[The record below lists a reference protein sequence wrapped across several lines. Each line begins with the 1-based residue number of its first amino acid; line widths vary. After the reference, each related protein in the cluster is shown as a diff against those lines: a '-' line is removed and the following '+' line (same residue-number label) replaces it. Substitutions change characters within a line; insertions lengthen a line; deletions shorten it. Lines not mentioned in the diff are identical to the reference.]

1 MFKDKLKEL
10 REKNKISQYELS
22 TIIHVSRAAI
32 AKWES
37 GKGIPNKENIKV
49 LADYFKVS
57 KEYLLDIDDLYQE
70 LNKRDRIKSNLKYH
84 LSVIFLSFLLLLLT
98 AVELFVFVRE
108 GIYIADSRYH
118 PNLSIL
124 SVMQGW
130 SLIPIGIYIIMIIFN
145 ILFMYN
151 TWEISNKTRLI
162 ITVTS
167 CVLVLTCYIVSFVVS
182 YNLVK
187 PYNYGMFWKPHF
199 TKEGG
204 WFKWLKIF
212 C

>member
-1 MFKDKLKEL
+1 MNQVQLFMFLEL
-10 REKNKISQYELS
+10 LQQ
-22 TIIHVSRAAI
+22 
-32 AKWES
+32 S

-70 LNKRDRIKSNLKYH
+70 LNKRDKIKSNIKYH
-84 LSVIFLSFLLLLLT
+84 LPVIFLSIVLLILT

-108 GIYIADSRYH
+108 GIYLLDSGHY

-124 SVMQGW
+124 TIFQGW
-130 SLIPIGIYIIMIIFN
+130 SLIPIGIYVIMIIFN
-145 ILFMYN
+145 ILFIYN

-187 PYNYGMFWKPHF
+187 PYNY
-199 TKEGG
+199 
-204 WFKWLKIF
+204 
-212 C
+212 

>member
-1 MFKDKLKEL
+1 MFKEKLKEL

-70 LNKRDRIKSNLKYH
+70 LNKRDKIKSNIKYH
-84 LSVIFLSFLLLLLT
+84 LPVIFLSFVLLILT

-108 GIYIADSRYH
+108 GIYLLDSGHY

-124 SVMQGW
+124 TIFQGW
-130 SLIPIGIYIIMIIFN
+130 SLIPIGIYIIMILFN
-145 ILFMYN
+145 ILFIYN
-151 TWEISNKTRLI
+151 TWEITNKTRLI

-187 PYNYGMFWKPHF
+187 PYNYGMFWKPHLVEERSWI
-199 TKEGG
+199 K
-204 WFKWLKIF
+204 
-212 C
+212 

>member
-1 MFKDKLKEL
+1 VIIMFKEKLKEL

-70 LNKRDRIKSNLKYH
+70 LNKRDKIKSNLKYH

-204 WFKWLKIF
+204 WFK
-212 C
+212 

>member
-70 LNKRDRIKSNLKYH
+70 LNKRDKIKSNLKYH
-84 LSVIFLSFLLLLLT
+84 LPVIFLSFVLLILT

-108 GIYIADSRYH
+108 GIYASYNGH
-118 PNLSIL
+118 YPNLSIL
-124 SVMQGW
+124 TIFQGW
-130 SLIPIGIYIIMIIFN
+130 SIIPIGIYIIMILFN
-145 ILFMYN
+145 ILFIYN

-162 ITVTS
+162 ITVSS
-167 CVLVLTCYIVSFVVS
+167 CVLVLTCYVVSFVVS
-182 YNLVK
+182 YNLLK

-204 WFKWLKIF
+204 WFK
-212 C
+212 

>member
-1 MFKDKLKEL
+1 MIIIFKEKLKEL
-10 REKNKISQYELS
+10 REKNEISQYELS

-70 LNKRDRIKSNLKYH
+70 LNKRDKIKSNLKYH
-84 LSVIFLSFLLLLLT
+84 LPVIFLSFVLLILT

-108 GIYIADSRYH
+108 GIYLLYSGYY

-124 SVMQGW
+124 TIFQGW
-130 SLIPIGIYIIMIIFN
+130 SLIPIGIYVIMIIFN
-145 ILFMYN
+145 ILFIYN

-204 WFKWLKIF
+204 WFK
-212 C
+212 

>member
-32 AKWES
+32 SKWES
-37 GKGIPNKENIKV
+37 GKGIPSECNLV
-49 LADYFKVS
+49 SLCDYFKVS

-70 LNKRDRIKSNLKYH
+70 LNRRYKIKSNLKYH
-84 LSVIFLSFLLLLLT
+84 LPVIFLSFVLLILT

-108 GIYIADSRYH
+108 GIYLLYSGYY

-124 SVMQGW
+124 TIFQGW
-130 SLIPIGIYIIMIIFN
+130 SLIPIGIYVIMIIFN
-145 ILFMYN
+145 ILFIYN

-204 WFKWLKIF
+204 WFK
-212 C
+212 

>member
-32 AKWES
+32 SKWER
-37 GKGIPNKENIKV
+37 GNGIPSECNLV
-49 LADYFKVS
+49 SLCDYFKVS

-70 LNKRDRIKSNLKYH
+70 LNKRDKIKSNLKYH
-84 LSVIFLSFLLLLLT
+84 LPVIFLSFVLLILT

-108 GIYIADSRYH
+108 GIHIADSRYH

-124 SVMQGW
+124 SVLQGW
-130 SLIPIGIYIIMIIFN
+130 SLIPIGIYIIIIIFN
-145 ILFMYN
+145 IQLIYN
-151 TWEISNKTRLI
+151 TWEIFNKTGLI
-162 ITVTS
+162 ITVAS
-167 CVLVLTCYIVSFVVS
+167 CVLVLTCYIITFIIS

-204 WFKWLKIF
+204 WFK
-212 C
+212 

>member
-32 AKWES
+32 SKWES
-37 GKGIPNKENIKV
+37 GKGIPSECNLV
-49 LADYFKVS
+49 SLCDYFKVS

-70 LNKRDRIKSNLKYH
+70 LNNRDRIKFNLKYH
-84 LSVIFLSFLLLLLT
+84 LPVIFLSFVLLILT
-98 AVELFVFVRE
+98 EVELFVFVRE
-108 GIYIADSRYH
+108 GIYLLDSGHY

-124 SVMQGW
+124 TIFQGW
-130 SLIPIGIYIIMIIFN
+130 SLIPIGIYVIMIIFN
-145 ILFMYN
+145 ILFIYN

-187 PYNYGMFWKPHF
+187 PYNY
-199 TKEGG
+199 
-204 WFKWLKIF
+204 
-212 C
+212 

>member
-1 MFKDKLKEL
+1 MFKEKLKEL

-32 AKWES
+32 SKWER
-37 GKGIPNKENIKV
+37 GNGIPSECNLV
-49 LADYFKVS
+49 SLCDYFKVS

-70 LNKRDRIKSNLKYH
+70 LNKRDKIKSNLKYH
-84 LSVIFLSFLLLLLT
+84 LPVIFLSFVLLILT

-108 GIYIADSRYH
+108 GIHIADSRYH

-124 SVMQGW
+124 SALQGW
-130 SLIPIGIYIIMIIFN
+130 SLIPIGIYIIIIIFN
-145 ILFMYN
+145 ILLIYN

-167 CVLVLTCYIVSFVVS
+167 CVLVLTCYVISFIIS
-182 YNLVK
+182 YNIVK

-199 TKEGG
+199 TKKEG
-204 WFKWLKIF
+204 WFK
-212 C
+212 

>member
-32 AKWES
+32 SKWES
-37 GKGIPNKENIKV
+37 GKGIPSECNLV
-49 LADYFKVS
+49 SLCDYFKVS

-70 LNKRDRIKSNLKYH
+70 LNKRYKIKSNLKYH
-84 LSVIFLSFLLLLLT
+84 LPVIFLSFVLLILT
-98 AVELFVFVRE
+98 AVVLFVFVRE
-108 GIYIADSRYH
+108 GIHIANPRYY

-124 SVMQGW
+124 TVLKGW

-145 ILFMYN
+145 ILFIYN

-162 ITVTS
+162 ITITS
-167 CVLVLTCYIVSFVVS
+167 CVLVLTCYVVSFIVS

-187 PYNYGMFWKPHF
+187 PYNYGMFWKPH
-199 TKEGG
+199 
-204 WFKWLKIF
+204 
-212 C
+212 

>member
-70 LNKRDRIKSNLKYH
+70 LNNRDRIKFNLKYH
-84 LSVIFLSFLLLLLT
+84 LPVIFLSFVLLILT

-108 GIYIADSRYH
+108 GIYLLYSGYY

-124 SVMQGW
+124 TIFQGW
-130 SLIPIGIYIIMIIFN
+130 SLIPIGIYVIMIIFN
-145 ILFMYN
+145 ILFIYN

-204 WFKWLKIF
+204 WFK
-212 C
+212 

>member
-1 MFKDKLKEL
+1 MFKEKLKEL

-70 LNKRDRIKSNLKYH
+70 LNKRDKIKSNLKYH
-84 LSVIFLSFLLLLLT
+84 LPVIFLSFVLLILT

-108 GIYIADSRYH
+108 GIYLLDSGHY

-124 SVMQGW
+124 TIFQGW
-130 SLIPIGIYIIMIIFN
+130 SLIPIGIYIIMILFN
-145 ILFMYN
+145 ILFIYN
-151 TWEISNKTRLI
+151 TWEITNKTRLI

-187 PYNYGMFWKPHF
+187 PYNYGMFWKPHLVEERSWI
-199 TKEGG
+199 K
-204 WFKWLKIF
+204 
-212 C
+212 

>member
-32 AKWES
+32 SKWES
-37 GKGIPNKENIKV
+37 GKGIPSECNLV
-49 LADYFKVS
+49 SLCDYFKVS

-70 LNKRDRIKSNLKYH
+70 LNKRDKIKSNLKYH
-84 LSVIFLSFLLLLLT
+84 LPVIFLSFVLLILT

-108 GIYIADSRYH
+108 GIYLLDSGHY

-124 SVMQGW
+124 TIFQGW
-130 SLIPIGIYIIMIIFN
+130 SLIPIGIYIIMILFN
-145 ILFMYN
+145 ILFIYN

-167 CVLVLTCYIVSFVVS
+167 CVLVLTCYIVSFIVS

-187 PYNYGMFWKPHF
+187 PYNYGMFWKPHSII
-199 TKEGG
+199 KGR
-204 WFKWLKIF
+204 WY
-212 C
+212 

>member
-1 MFKDKLKEL
+1 MFKEKLKEL

-204 WFKWLKIF
+204 WFK
-212 C
+212 

>member
-32 AKWES
+32 SKWES
-37 GKGIPNKENIKV
+37 GKGIPSECNLV
-49 LADYFKVS
+49 SLCDYFKVS

-70 LNKRDRIKSNLKYH
+70 LNKRDKIKSNLKYH
-84 LSVIFLSFLLLLLT
+84 LPVIFLSFVLLILT

-108 GIYIADSRYH
+108 GIHIADSRYH

-124 SVMQGW
+124 SVLQGW
-130 SLIPIGIYIIMIIFN
+130 SLIPIGIYIIVIIFN
-145 ILFMYN
+145 ILFIYN
-151 TWEISNKTRLI
+151 TWEMSNKTRLI

-167 CVLVLTCYIVSFVVS
+167 CVLVLICYVVSFVVS

-204 WFKWLKIF
+204 WFK
-212 C
+212 

>member
-1 MFKDKLKEL
+1 VIIMFKEKLKEL

-70 LNKRDRIKSNLKYH
+70 LNKRDKIKSNLKYH
-84 LSVIFLSFLLLLLT
+84 LPVIFLSFVLLILT

-108 GIYIADSRYH
+108 GIYLLDSGHY

-124 SVMQGW
+124 TIFQGW
-130 SLIPIGIYIIMIIFN
+130 SLIPIGIYIIMILFN
-145 ILFMYN
+145 ILFIYN
-151 TWEISNKTRLI
+151 TWEITNKTRLI

-187 PYNYGMFWKPHF
+187 PYNYGMFWKPHLVEERSWI
-199 TKEGG
+199 K
-204 WFKWLKIF
+204 
-212 C
+212 